1 MNEGLIIVPQAD
13 NDGNSLDGVKRACVG
28 NLIQAF
34 GGCRVSSAEGA
45 WADSDGTLYIEPV
58 SEITTAYEANDYND
72 QRLRLIALESG
83 IAGKQIAV
91 YVRYASGKVEILQ
104 IKADAKAA

>member
-13 NDGNSLDGVKRACVG
+13 NDGNSLELVKRDVMG
-28 NLIQAF
+28 RLINAF
-34 GGCRVSSAEGA
+34 GGCRVTSAEGA
-45 WADSDGTLYIEPV
+45 WADSDGTLYVEPV
-58 SEITTAYEANDYND
+58 SEITTAYEPNDYND

-104 IKADAKAA
+104 IEANAKAA